1 MVNALSCWQTRM
13 QWKIEVDSNTPV
25 QKSAA
30 ADLAFWPGTSLA
42 IRLTCN
48 NLRLA

>member
-1 MVNALSCWQTRM
+1 MVNALPCWQTRM

-30 ADLAFWPGTSLA
+30 ADLAFLSGTSFA
-42 IRLTCN
+42 IRFTCN
-48 NLRLA
+48 DLRLT